1 MGQPLPEVLTMP
13 PPIALDDEDENE
25 FVKQQAAEIERL
37 KSKARSLED
46 NLWSAGNT
54 NIKSS
59 VTGGDVQ
66 SKILWEL
73 EYLKGDKTP
82 LGRPGTAS
90 EEVWKLRDER
100 DYLASEN
107 WKL

>member
-37 KSKARSLED
+37 KSKNRGLEEG
-46 NLWSAGNT
+46 LRAAGNS
-54 NIKSS
+54 NIKSQ

-66 SKILWEL
+66 SKILKEL

-82 LGRPGTAS
+82 LG
-90 EEVWKLRDER
+90 
-100 DYLASEN
+100 
-107 WKL
+107 